1 MFLKS
6 NSGERQSR
14 CMSRPRSSGI
24 PRWRTVASWVLASM
38 AVPSLAAPA
47 DTPQNTAVQEQLR
60 QQQRDEVQRK
70 LLQPEPDVRLPSPT
84 VPSGASTPDTLPEHE
99 VPCFNIQR
107 IELQGADAALFEWA
121 LPAAHITPSGR
132 PDSALNRC
140 LGVQGVNTV
149 LSRVQN
155 AIIGRGY
162 VTTRVLAP
170 AQNLQ
175 SGTLALTVLA
185 GRIRAVRTTQDSG
198 PRVRL
203 SNALPIRSGDVLNLR
218 DVEQGL
224 ENLQRVPTV
233 QADVQIVPAQGADAG
248 PGESDLLV
256 RWVQARSIRLST
268 FLDDGGSRATGKFQ
282 AGLTTSIDHA
292 LTLNDLFYFTYH
304 HDVGG
309 GNALSRGTQGHAL
322 HYSVPLGHW
331 QWSFNASE
339 SSYRQVVPGFEQ
351 PYEYSGTSSSADV
364 RLSRL
369 IYRDALHKSSA
380 HVKGWLRSSNNLID
394 DRALEVQHR
403 RMAGWELGLGHKAIL
418 EATTVD
424 ASITLRRGTGA
435 LGSLP
440 AAEEAHGEGTS
451 RPRIIAAELALSRPF
466 KIGHANL
473 RYTNLLRAQW
483 NRTPLVPQDRF
494 AIGGRY
500 TVRGFDGE
508 NSLTGDRGWL
518 VRQDLSLALGPSG
531 QELYLG
537 WDHGHVGGPS
547 AQFLVGRKLSGLVV
561 GLRGAIERL
570 SYDVF
575 WGVPLRKPDA
585 FPTTDSTGG
594 FNLNLAY

>member
-1 MFLKS
+1 M
-6 NSGERQSR
+6 G
-14 CMSRPRSSGI
+14 
-24 PRWRTVASWVLASM
+24 
-38 AVPSLAAPA
+38 PA
-47 DTPQNTAVQEQLR
+47 CR
-60 QQQRDEVQRK
+60 
-70 LLQPEPDVRLPSPT
+70 
-84 VPSGASTPDTLPEHE
+84 TPD
-99 VPCFNIQR
+99 
-107 IELQGADAALFEWA
+107 
-121 LPAAHITPSGR
+121 AHWSGR
-132 PDSALNRC
+132 LCGESLP
-140 LGVQGVNTV
+140 GVQGVNTV

-155 AIIGRGY
+155 AIIARGY

-185 GRIRAVRTTQDSG
+185 GRVRAVRTTPDSS

-203 SNALPIRSGDVLNLR
+203 SNALPIHSGDILNLR
-218 DVEQGL
+218 DLEQGL

-256 RWVQARSIRLST
+256 RWVQERAIRLAA
-268 FLDDGGSRATGKFQ
+268 FLDDGGSRDTGNFQ

-292 LTLNDLFYFTYH
+292 LTLNDLFYFTYN

-309 GNALSRGTQGHAL
+309 GNAFSRGTRGHAL
-322 HYSVPLGHW
+322 HYSVPLGYW
-331 QWSFNASE
+331 QWSVNASE
-339 SSYRQVVPGFEQ
+339 SNYRQAVPGFDQ
-351 PYEYSGTSSSADV
+351 PYDYSGTSSSADV

-369 IYRDALHKSSA
+369 VYRDAVHKSSA
-380 HVKGWLRSSNNLID
+380 HVKGWRRSSNNLID
-394 DRALEVQHR
+394 DRVLEVQHR
-403 RMAGWELGLGHKAIL
+403 RMAGWELGLSHKAIL
-418 EATTVD
+418 DVATVD
-424 ASITLRRGTGA
+424 ANITLRRGTGA

-440 AAEEAHGEGTS
+440 AAEEAYGEGTS

-466 KIGHANL
+466 KIGNASL

-508 NSLTGDRGWL
+508 SSLSADRGWL
-518 VRQDLSLALGPSG
+518 VRQDLSLALGQGG

-547 AQFLVGRKLSGLVV
+547 AQFLVGRNLSGMVV

-570 SYDVF
+570 SYDLF
-575 WGVPLRKPDA
+575 WGVPVRKPKS
-585 FPTTDSTGG
+585 FQTTDSTGG